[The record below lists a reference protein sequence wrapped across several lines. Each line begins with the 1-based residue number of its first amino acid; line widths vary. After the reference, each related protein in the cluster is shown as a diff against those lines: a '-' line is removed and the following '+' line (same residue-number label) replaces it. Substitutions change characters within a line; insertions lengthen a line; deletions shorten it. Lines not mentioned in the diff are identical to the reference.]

1 MILYPECEEK
11 LVRIGKQFNI
21 GFDSSLFFVNFG
33 FLKKK
38 DMKDLLPPIP
48 REEILKELSEDK
60 FVRKT
65 NNGGNE
71 LYIFSGD
78 DCPKL
83 MQEVGRLRE
92 EAFRHAGGGIG
103 EEMDVDH
110 FDFGE
115 GCYQQLIVWDPDAN
129 QILGGYRFKICD
141 ENTLDQQG
149 NVLLS
154 TAELFNF
161 TEDFKKVYLPHLIEL
176 GRSFV
181 QPLYQSTGKIR
192 KGIFALDNLWDGL
205 GAIIVKNPE
214 KKYFFGKVTMYKSY
228 NTDARNHLL
237 YFLERYFADTEELL
251 TPVYPMET
259 HMNREVLG
267 HIFSGEDYKED
278 YNILRKSVR
287 NLGEIIPP
295 LINSYMELS
304 PSMKVFGTAINPHF
318 GGVEET
324 AIMVTIND
332 IYKEKVERHISTFD
346 PKYWLRRLRNS
357 QISHIRLF
365 PKRRK

>member
-1 MILYPECEEK
+1 MK
-11 LVRIGKQFNI
+11 NI
-21 GFDSSLFFVNFG
+21 I
-33 FLKKK
+33 
-38 DMKDLLPPIP
+38 PPID
-48 REEILKELSEDK
+48 REVLKRELTHDK

-71 LYIFSGD
+71 LYIFDGNDS
-78 DCPKL
+78 PNL
-83 MQEVGRLRE
+83 MLEIGRLRE
-92 EAFRHAGGGIG
+92 EAFRHAGGGTG
-103 EEMDVDH
+103 EETDIDH
-110 FDFGE
+110 FDYGD
-115 GCYQQLIVWDPDAN
+115 GCYSQLIVWDPDAH

-141 ENTLDQQG
+141 ENTVDKNGEVQ
-149 NVLLS
+149 LS
-154 TAELFNF
+154 TAELFKF
-161 TEDFKKVYLPHLIEL
+161 SPSFCKDYLPHVIEL

-214 KKYFFGKVTMYKSY
+214 KRFFFGKVTMYNSY
-228 NTDARNHLL
+228 NIDARNHLL
-237 YFLERYFADTEELL
+237 FFLERYFADTEDLI

-267 HIFSGEDYKED
+267 HIFSGKDYEEDYK
-278 YNILRKSVR
+278 ILRKSVR

-295 LINSYMELS
+295 LINSYMDLS
-304 PSMKVFGTAINPHF
+304 PTMKVFGTAINPHF

-324 AIMVTIND
+324 AILVTIND
-332 IYKEKVERHISTFD
+332 IYKEKVERHIATFD
-346 PKYWLRRLRNS
+346 PKYWLKRLRHT

-365 PKRRK
+365 PKRRR